1 MKDKFYVDNETGEI
15 KEIEDKNEIA
25 LRKANEIIDFEKLE
39 ELYEQADIAKANL
52 DNYLLGFKKQ
62 LLDLLREMPKGEQK
76 IVAKYRTFLRR
87 DGYLRE
93 TLDSKGL
100 KAKYPDIYNEFVS
113 MTAVNESLVIKENK

>member
-1 MKDKFYVDNETGEI
+1 MKKIVNAETGEI
-15 KEIEDKNEIA
+15 EEVEETNDIA
-25 LRKANEIIDFEKLE
+25 LRKANEIVDIDKVV
-39 ELYEQADIAKANL
+39 ELYEAMEIAKASYE
-52 DNYLLGFKKQ
+52 NYVAEFKKQ
-62 LLDLLREMPKGEQK
+62 LLDYLRTLPKGEQK
-76 IVAKYRTFLRR
+76 IISEYMTFSRR